1 MGADEV
7 NDGSEVLDGLKA
19 AGLAL
24 GVLDNAVE
32 GFSGSVGDA
41 GPEVGDHAV
50 ALLAYQFDSRRAHLD
65 EGEAGVDG
73 EHSDRARL
81 MLLQALWERD
91 PFFVHRTF
99 LLFQSA
105 R

>member
-1 MGADEV
+1 MFPIPVNAQADM
-7 NDGSEVLDGLKA
+7 NIMISRLPRSAA
-19 AGLAL
+19 AGGGHQAR
-24 GVLDNAVE
+24 
-32 GFSGSVGDA
+32 S
-41 GPEVGDHAV
+41 HAV
-50 ALLAYQFDSRRAHLD
+50 ALLAYQFDSRRAHLE

>member
-1 MGADEV
+1 MLRESAVALGY
-7 NDGSEVLDGLKA
+7 LKA
-19 AGLAL
+19 RCVATTPLAERL
-24 GVLDNAVE
+24 PR
-32 GFSGSVGDA
+32 S
-41 GPEVGDHAV
+41 HAV
-50 ALLAYQFDSRRAHLD
+50 ALLAYQFDSRRAHLE